1 MNRQR
6 LFIAVCMTA
15 AVLGGCGAK
24 EADAAAAAGTEQTAA
39 GIENG
44 SEASDAKDENLET
57 AGSGA
62 GTLMT
67 DGSGI
72 RTEKTGTGD
81 PEGMTLYAELSF
93 YLGDVEWRLQK
104 FAQSDLVDH
113 GELLLDDRCRF
124 LIRAVSGDGAYVF
137 FDEAVQL
144 GEPEADVWTDP
155 EDRLHVV
162 IRDARTARYRITD
175 HIYDKDTEVFNGR
188 VLIGED
194 GINYWGTAAGNGGG
208 LSLETE
214 GQEEMET
221 LCGYIQK
228 IENGA
233 VWIDQVE
240 YVEESDMERI
250 RELGL
255 TEADMAGGFYIY
267 NPEEESV
274 PLTLADDAVYTF
286 IDWGRDFIPSDS
298 SQDLTVSTTTLALFE
313 AYLETYEDGKPGM
326 PFFMETDGDR
336 VIRIFEKPMAYKRDL
351 RDCSRRSF
359 YHAWI
364 AASLSAVWLEISPSF
379 CSSLSLTICQIRSC
393 IHWTVSSS
401 FLFSSRRR
409 RTSFSRLLMSWSF
422 SSIIT
427 LFLPRYFKWS
437 ISFCLGSV
445 Q

>member
-1 MNRQR
+1 MNKQR
-6 LFIAVCMTA
+6 FFIAVCMTA
-15 AVLGGCGAK
+15 AVMGGCGAK

-240 YVEESDMERI
+240 YVEESDTERI

-313 AYLETYEDGKPGM
+313 AYLETYEDGEPGM

-336 VIRIFEKPMAYKRDL
+336 VYHIFEKPMA
-351 RDCSRRSF
+351 
-359 YHAWI
+359 
-364 AASLSAVWLEISPSF
+364 
-379 CSSLSLTICQIRSC
+379 
-393 IHWTVSSS
+393 
-401 FLFSSRRR
+401 
-409 RTSFSRLLMSWSF
+409 
-422 SSIIT
+422 
-427 LFLPRYFKWS
+427 
-437 ISFCLGSV
+437 
-445 Q
+445 

>member
-1 MNRQR
+1 M
-6 LFIAVCMTA
+6 
-15 AVLGGCGAK
+15 
-24 EADAAAAAGTEQTAA
+24 
-39 GIENG
+39 
-44 SEASDAKDENLET
+44 
-57 AGSGA
+57 
-62 GTLMT
+62 
-67 DGSGI
+67 
-72 RTEKTGTGD
+72 
-81 PEGMTLYAELSF
+81 
-93 YLGDVEWRLQK
+93 
-104 FAQSDLVDH
+104 
-113 GELLLDDRCRF
+113 
-124 LIRAVSGDGAYVF
+124 
-137 FDEAVQL
+137 
-144 GEPEADVWTDP
+144 
-155 EDRLHVV
+155 V

-336 VIRIFEKPMAYKRDL
+336 VIRIFEKPMA
-351 RDCSRRSF
+351 
-359 YHAWI
+359 
-364 AASLSAVWLEISPSF
+364 
-379 CSSLSLTICQIRSC
+379 
-393 IHWTVSSS
+393 
-401 FLFSSRRR
+401 
-409 RTSFSRLLMSWSF
+409 
-422 SSIIT
+422 
-427 LFLPRYFKWS
+427 
-437 ISFCLGSV
+437 
-445 Q
+445 

>member
-1 MNRQR
+1 MNKQR
-6 LFIAVCMTA
+6 LFIVVCMTA

-24 EADAAAAAGTEQTAA
+24 GTDAAAAAGTGTEQTAA
-39 GIENG
+39 GIEKG
-44 SEASDAKDENLET
+44 SEDSDAKDEKPGT
-57 AGSGA
+57 AGSGTGA
-62 GTLMT
+62 LMT
-67 DGSGI
+67 DGSEI

-93 YLGDVEWRLQK
+93 YLGDTEWRLQK

-240 YVEESDMERI
+240 YVEESDTERI

-274 PLTLADDAVYTF
+274 PLTLADDTVYTF

-313 AYLETYEDGKPGM
+313 AYLETYEDGEPGM

-336 VIRIFEKPMAYKRDL
+336 VYHIFEKPMA
-351 RDCSRRSF
+351 
-359 YHAWI
+359 
-364 AASLSAVWLEISPSF
+364 
-379 CSSLSLTICQIRSC
+379 
-393 IHWTVSSS
+393 
-401 FLFSSRRR
+401 
-409 RTSFSRLLMSWSF
+409 
-422 SSIIT
+422 
-427 LFLPRYFKWS
+427 
-437 ISFCLGSV
+437 
-445 Q
+445 

>member
-1 MNRQR
+1 M
-6 LFIAVCMTA
+6 
-15 AVLGGCGAK
+15 
-24 EADAAAAAGTEQTAA
+24 
-39 GIENG
+39 G
-44 SEASDAKDENLET
+44 SE
-57 AGSGA
+57 
-62 GTLMT
+62 MC
-67 DGSGI
+67 I
-72 RTEKTGTGD
+72 RD
-81 PEGMTLYAELSF
+81 RF
-93 YLGDVEWRLQK
+93 YLGDTEWRLQK

-194 GINYWGTAAGNGGG
+194 GINYWGTAAGNGGE

-240 YVEESDMERI
+240 YVEESDTERI

-274 PLTLADDAVYTF
+274 PLTLADDTVYTF

-313 AYLETYEDGKPGM
+313 AYLETYEDGEPGM

-336 VIRIFEKPMAYKRDL
+336 VYHIFEKPMA
-351 RDCSRRSF
+351 
-359 YHAWI
+359 
-364 AASLSAVWLEISPSF
+364 
-379 CSSLSLTICQIRSC
+379 
-393 IHWTVSSS
+393 
-401 FLFSSRRR
+401 
-409 RTSFSRLLMSWSF
+409 
-422 SSIIT
+422 
-427 LFLPRYFKWS
+427 
-437 ISFCLGSV
+437 
-445 Q
+445 